1 MSSEF
6 TSPIN
11 ESGLLNK
18 SYGSI
23 LRVAL
28 PLMLSGFIQSV
39 LSMTDAHFL
48 ADYSQMAYAASGSA
62 GLWYITLHMA
72 FIGMADGA
80 QILMAKR
87 IGQQDPVGVARVF
100 QSAFVNFIVIAVLL
114 TIVIHIVVPY
124 LLHFMVTNNGLAEAE
139 LSFLKIRGYAF
150 WASIVTMTI
159 QSTYM
164 ATGRTSVVLISA
176 AIVAGSNILFAW
188 LLVFGFWNVAPMGL
202 EGAALASTLAEILGM
217 LFLLGTLLNGKL
229 RHSYPFWKQR
239 LVNRAQITENIKVG
253 FPLMLQGMV
262 ALSVWTVFFIW
273 IEQMGSHD
281 LTVSLNIRYIYF
293 LAFIPIWGF
302 ASATKTYIAQ
312 AIGAKDYQS
321 LPVIQRRIQLL
332 TVGFLFLS
340 FHGAVFYPE
349 KLIWLVNKNPDTI
362 AESATILRIISGS
375 ILVYGLSSVYFQ
387 TVSASG
393 NTRVTFIIECICT
406 FLYILAA
413 YLLIKV
419 WEAPLH
425 LVWLVEY
432 VYFITMGVCS
442 FGYLKLFNWT
452 KEIKPIDY

>member
-1 MSSEF
+1 MPEQE
-6 TSPIN
+6 ILQG
-11 ESGLLNK
+11 ERLLD
-18 SYGSI
+18 SRYGSI

-48 ADYSQMAYAASGSA
+48 ADYSQVAYAASGSA

-72 FIGMADGA
+72 FVGLADGA
-80 QILMAKR
+80 QILMAQR
-87 IGQQDPVGVARVF
+87 IGEKDVTGVARVF
-100 QSAFVNFIVIAVLL
+100 QSACVNFVIIAILL
-114 TIVIHIVVPY
+114 TLLIHLLVPY
-124 LLHFMVTNNGLAEAE
+124 LLNTLVTNPSLAQAE

-150 WASIVTMTI
+150 WASVVTMTI
-159 QSTYM
+159 QSVYL

-188 LLVFGFWNVAPMGL
+188 LLVFGFGNIPAMGL
-202 EGAALASTLAEILGM
+202 EGAALASTLAEIQGM
-217 LFLLGTLLNGKL
+217 LFLLGSLLSGKL
-229 RHSYPFWKQR
+229 RHLYPFWR
-239 LVNRAQITENIKVG
+239 TWLVNGRQIAENIRVG
-253 FPLMLQGMV
+253 LPLLLQGIV

-273 IEQMGSHD
+273 IEQMGSKE

-312 AIGAKDYQS
+312 AIGAKDYRS

-332 TVGFLFLS
+332 TVAFLFLS

-349 KLIWLVNKNPDTI
+349 KLILLVNKNPETI
-362 AESATILRIISGS
+362 AESARILRIISGS
-375 ILVYGLSSVYFQ
+375 ILIYGLGSVYFQ

-393 NTRVTFIIECICT
+393 NTRVTFLIECVCT
-406 FLYILAA
+406 LLYILAA
-413 YLLIKV
+413 YLLIRV
-419 WEAPLH
+419 WNAPLH

-432 VYFITMGVCS
+432 VYFLAMGLCS
-442 FGYLKLFNWT
+442 LAYLKLFNWT
-452 KEIKPIDY
+452 NESKPL

>member
-1 MSSEF
+1 MANEGIPGSEQ
-6 TSPIN
+6 
-11 ESGLLNK
+11 LLDNRY
-18 SYGSI
+18 SSI

-28 PLMLSGFIQSV
+28 PLMLSGFIQSI

-48 ADYSQMAYAASGSA
+48 ADYSPMAYAASGSA

-72 FIGMADGA
+72 FVGMADGA
-80 QILMAKR
+80 QILMAKH
-87 IGQQDPVGVARVF
+87 IGEKDTLGVARVF
-100 QSAFVNFIVIAVLL
+100 QSAFVNFIVIALLL
-114 TIVIHIVVPY
+114 TLVIHIVVPY
-124 LLHFMVTNNGLAEAE
+124 LLNSMVTNTGLAQAE

-150 WASIVTMTI
+150 WASIVTFTI

-188 LLVFGFWNVAPMGL
+188 LLVFGFGSVKPMGL

-217 LFLLGTLLNGKL
+217 LFLLGSLLSGKL
-229 RHSYPFWKQR
+229 RHLYPFWRKW
-239 LVNRAQITENIKVG
+239 LVSRAQIMENIRVG
-253 FPLMLQGMV
+253 FPLMLQGIV

-273 IEQMGSHD
+273 IEQMGSRD

-312 AIGAKDYQS
+312 AIGAKDYAS
-321 LPVIQRRIQLL
+321 LPIIQRRIQLL

-349 KLIWLVNKNPDTI
+349 KLIWLVNKNPDAI
-362 AESATILRIISGS
+362 AESAAILRIISGS
-375 ILVYGLSSVYFQ
+375 ILIYGLSSVYFQ

-393 NTRVTFIIECICT
+393 NTRVTFLIECVCT
-406 FLYILAA
+406 FLYILTA

-419 WEAPLH
+419 WKAPLH
-425 LVWLVEY
+425 IVWLVEY

-442 FGYLKLFNWT
+442 ILYLRMFNWT
-452 KEIKPIDY
+452 KEIKTLDS